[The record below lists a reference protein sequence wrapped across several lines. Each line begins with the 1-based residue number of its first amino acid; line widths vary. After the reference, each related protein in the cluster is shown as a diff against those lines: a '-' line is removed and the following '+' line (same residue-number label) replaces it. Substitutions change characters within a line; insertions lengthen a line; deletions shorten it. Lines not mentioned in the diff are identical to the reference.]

1 MRCPDLAL
9 IIKAD
14 QTDRGHQAMLW
25 PEVLDMMLRYLH
37 NSENRHPNFV
47 SNRSKQ
53 WLVFLQK
60 RYPEAAELFQRI
72 KRLKVADEVFTEIA
86 AYLKTVE

>member
-14 QTDRGHQAMLW
+14 QGSQHHQALAW
-25 PEVLDMMLRYLH
+25 SEVLEMVLRYLH

-72 KRLKVADEVFTEIA
+72 KRLKVADEVFKEVT
-86 AYLKTVE
+86 AYLKTVD

>member
-1 MRCPDLAL
+1 MA
-9 IIKAD
+9 
-14 QTDRGHQAMLW
+14 W
-25 PEVLDMMLRYLH
+25 SEVLEMVLRYLH

-72 KRLKVADEVFTEIA
+72 KRLKVADEVFTEIT
-86 AYLKTVE
+86 AYLKTVD